1 MDFKWESPIWSVFFF
16 FFVEFSFD
24 DFLVDGT
31 SLTLRVWI
39 TLLSVLLWLPFFLL
53 CSEAAADLF
62 EPATPPFEKISVFF
76 FFRSSD
82 FILECL
88 AILLFLAL
96 GCFSKFLVST
106 SAILRWA
113 LWPEKRGKKCIIIFF
128 YSFELLLVQ
137 KIILFFFAIKKS
149 TKNRNFVIVFKIAKN
164 VFEDPLK
171 MEKKKL
177 KLTLLGFS
185 GRTRWKCWQIIPCW
199 NISNILGT
207 IRTWSCFSSSFFL
220 LMKILKFS
228 KFFWEIFFQ
237 PLFWHLFSFNGIQF
251 MAFIFHEM
259 SFKHRFSFKIF
270 AKSLVKTK
278 LRINSFFC
286 FFVPMWR
293 FENTSDGFV
302 KMPKTETILVLN
314 IIWRMGVVAIFVFQ
328 FP

>member
-1 MDFKWESPIWSVFFF
+1 
-16 FFVEFSFD
+16 
-24 DFLVDGT
+24 
-31 SLTLRVWI
+31 
-39 TLLSVLLWLPFFLL
+39 
-53 CSEAAADLF
+53 
-62 EPATPPFEKISVFF
+62 
-76 FFRSSD
+76 
-82 FILECL
+82 
-88 AILLFLAL
+88 
-96 GCFSKFLVST
+96 
-106 SAILRWA
+106 
-113 LWPEKRGKKCIIIFF
+113 
-128 YSFELLLVQ
+128 
-137 KIILFFFAIKKS
+137 
-149 TKNRNFVIVFKIAKN
+149 
-164 VFEDPLK
+164 

-177 KLTLLGFS
+177 KLTVLGFS
-185 GRTRWKCWQIIPCW
+185 GRTRWKCWQIIHCW

-228 KFFWEIFFQ
+228 KFFWKIFLQ

-251 MAFIFHEM
+251 MAFIFREM